1 MAGHSKWANIKHRKA
16 RQDAK
21 RGAVFTKIIREL
33 TVAAKEGG
41 PIVEDNPRLRL
52 AYDKA
57 LSANM
62 AKDTINRAIQRGA
75 GGQEGQNLEEV
86 VYEGYAPGGVAVLIK
101 TLTDNKNRTVS
112 EIRHAFTK
120 YGGNLGTSGSVAYMF
135 EAKGK
140 ILVSADSSNDDF
152 YELALEHGATD
163 LVDLDEGKS
172 EIVCDPKDL
181 SNLKEKLTENGY
193 EVDASE
199 VVMEAETNIS
209 LDAEQSE
216 KNIKLTD
223 VLEDL
228 DDVQEVFTNAE
239 LDQSCLLYTSPSPR
253 DLSTSRMP
261 SSA

>member
-62 AKDTINRAIQRGA
+62 PKIPLIELFKEEQVVKRGKIW
-75 GGQEGQNLEEV
+75 EV

-181 SNLKEKLTENGY
+181 SNLKEKLTENDY
-193 EVDASE
+193 AVDASE
-199 VVMEAETNIS
+199 VVMEAETNIN
-209 LDAEQSE
+209 LDAEQSR
-216 KNIKLTD
+216 KI
-223 VLEDL
+223 
-228 DDVQEVFTNAE
+228 
-239 LDQSCLLYTSPSPR
+239 SSLLMFWKIWTMFRKFSQM
-253 DLSTSRMP
+253 LSSINQCFHNDY
-261 SSA
+261 

>member
-33 TVAAKEGG
+33 TVAAKEGE
-41 PIVEDNPRLRL
+41 PIGEDNPRLRL

-181 SNLKEKLTENGY
+181 SNLKEKLTENDY
-193 EVDASE
+193 AVDASE
-199 VVMEAETNIS
+199 VVMEAETNIN

-239 LDQSCLLYTSPSPR
+239 LDQSVFS
-253 DLSTSRMP
+253 
-261 SSA
+261 

>member
-120 YGGNLGTSGSVAYMF
+120 HGGNLGTSGSVAYMF

-181 SNLKEKLTENGY
+181 SNLKEKLTENDY
-193 EVDASE
+193 AVDASE
-199 VVMEAETNIS
+199 VVMEAETNIN

-239 LDQSCLLYTSPSPR
+239 LDQSVFS
-253 DLSTSRMP
+253 
-261 SSA
+261 

>member
-1 MAGHSKWANIKHRKA
+1 MAGRSKWANIKHRKA

-163 LVDLDEGKS
+163 LVDLDEGRS

-181 SNLKEKLTENGY
+181 SNLKEKLTENDY
-193 EVDASE
+193 VVDASE
-199 VVMEAETNIS
+199 VVMEAETNIN

-239 LDQSCLLYTSPSPR
+239 LDQSVFS
-253 DLSTSRMP
+253 
-261 SSA
+261 

>member
-33 TVAAKEGG
+33 TVAAKDGG
-41 PIVEDNPRLRL
+41 PVIEDNPRLRL
-52 AYDKA
+52 AHDKA

-86 VYEGYAPGGVAVLIK
+86 IYEGYAPGGIAVYIK

-120 YGGNLGTSGSVAYMF
+120 YGGNLGTSGSVAYLF

-140 ILVSADSSNDDF
+140 LLVKSD
-152 YELALEHGATD
+152 ATD
-163 LVDLDEGKS
+163 EKLYEVAIENGADDINDIDGDKT
-172 EIVCDPKDL
+172 EIVCDPKNI
-181 SNLKEKLTENGY
+181 SGLKEMVEQAGFEIEASEIVMETEN
-193 EVDASE
+193 
-199 VVMEAETNIS
+199 NIS
-209 LDAEQSE
+209 LDEEQSE
-216 KNIKLTD
+216 KNMKLTD
-223 VLEDL
+223 ALEDL
-228 DDVQEVFTNAE
+228 DDVQEVFTNAD
-239 LDQSCLLYTSPSPR
+239 LDESVF
-253 DLSTSRMP
+253 
-261 SSA
+261 AE

>member
-41 PIVEDNPRLRL
+41 PVVEDNPRLRL

-181 SNLKEKLTENGY
+181 SNLKEKLTENDY
-193 EVDASE
+193 AVDASE
-199 VVMEAETNIS
+199 VVMEAETNIN

-239 LDQSCLLYTSPSPR
+239 LDQSVFSK
-253 DLSTSRMP
+253 
-261 SSA
+261 

>member
-75 GGQEGQNLEEV
+75 GGQEGQNFEEV

-181 SNLKEKLTENGY
+181 SNLKEKLTENDY
-193 EVDASE
+193 AVDASE
-199 VVMEAETNIS
+199 VVMEAETNIN

-239 LDQSCLLYTSPSPR
+239 LDQSVFS
-253 DLSTSRMP
+253 
-261 SSA
+261 

>member
-181 SNLKEKLTENGY
+181 SNLKEKLTENDY
-193 EVDASE
+193 AVDASE
-199 VVMEAETNIS
+199 VVMEAETNIN

-239 LDQSCLLYTSPSPR
+239 LDQSVFSQ
-253 DLSTSRMP
+253 
-261 SSA
+261 

>member
-163 LVDLDEGKS
+163 LVDLDAVS
-172 EIVCDPKDL
+172 YTHL
-181 SNLKEKLTENGY
+181 R
-193 EVDASE
+193 AH
-199 VVMEAETNIS
+199 ET
-209 LDAEQSE
+209 
-216 KNIKLTD
+216 
-223 VLEDL
+223 V
-228 DDVQEVFTNAE
+228 
-239 LDQSCLLYTSPSPR
+239 
-253 DLSTSRMP
+253 
-261 SSA
+261 

>member
-33 TVAAKEGG
+33 TVAAKDGG
-41 PIVEDNPRLRL
+41 PVVEDNPRLRL

-62 AKDTINRAIQRGA
+62 TKDTINRAIQRGA

-86 VYEGYAPGGVAVLIK
+86 IYEGYASGGVAVLIK

-120 YGGNLGTSGSVAYMF
+120 YGGNLGTSGSVAYLF

-140 ILVSADSSNDDF
+140 LLIDSDLSDEKLYDIAAENGANDIN
-152 YELALEHGATD
+152 ELDGRKT
-163 LVDLDEGKS
+163 
-172 EIVCDPKDL
+172 EIVCEPKDL
-181 SNLKEKLTENGY
+181 SSLKEKLESDSFIV
-193 EVDASE
+193 EASE
-199 VVMEAETNIS
+199 IVMEAETNIP
-209 LDAEQSE
+209 LDFEQSE

-223 VLEDL
+223 AIEDI
-228 DDVQEVFTNAE
+228 DDVQEVFSNAD
-239 LDQSCLLYTSPSPR
+239 LDESVFKS
-253 DLSTSRMP
+253 
-261 SSA
+261 

>member
-33 TVAAKEGG
+33 TVAAKDGG
-41 PIVEDNPRLRL
+41 PVIEDNPRLRL
-52 AYDKA
+52 AHDKA

-86 VYEGYAPGGVAVLIK
+86 IYEGYAPGGIAVYIK

-120 YGGNLGTSGSVAYMF
+120 YGGNLGTSGSVAYLF

-140 ILVSADSSNDDF
+140 LLVKSD
-152 YELALEHGATD
+152 ATD
-163 LVDLDEGKS
+163 EKLYEVAIENGADDINDIDGGKT
-172 EIVCDPKDL
+172 EIVCDQKNI
-181 SNLKEKLTENGY
+181 SGLKEMVEKSGFEIEASEIVMETEN
-193 EVDASE
+193 
-199 VVMEAETNIS
+199 NIS
-209 LDAEQSE
+209 LDEEQSE
-216 KNIKLTD
+216 KNMKLTD
-223 VLEDL
+223 ALEDL
-228 DDVQEVFTNAE
+228 DDVQEVFTNAD
-239 LDQSCLLYTSPSPR
+239 LDESVF
-253 DLSTSRMP
+253 
-261 SSA
+261 AE

>member
-181 SNLKEKLTENGY
+181 SNLKEKLTENDY
-193 EVDASE
+193 AVDASE
-199 VVMEAETNIS
+199 DVMEAETNIN

-239 LDQSCLLYTSPSPR
+239 LDQSVFS
-253 DLSTSRMP
+253 
-261 SSA
+261 

>member
-181 SNLKEKLTENGY
+181 SNLKEKLTENNY
-193 EVDASE
+193 AVDASE
-199 VVMEAETNIS
+199 VVMEAENNIN
-209 LDAEQSE
+209 LDVEQSE

-239 LDQSCLLYTSPSPR
+239 LDQSVFS
-253 DLSTSRMP
+253 
-261 SSA
+261 

>member
-33 TVAAKEGG
+33 TVAAKDGG
-41 PIVEDNPRLRL
+41 PVIEDNPRLRL
-52 AYDKA
+52 AHDKA

-86 VYEGYAPGGVAVLIK
+86 IYEGYAPGGIAVYIK

-120 YGGNLGTSGSVAYMF
+120 YGGNLGTSGSVAYLF

-140 ILVSADSSNDDF
+140 LLVKSD
-152 YELALEHGATD
+152 ATD
-163 LVDLDEGKS
+163 EKLYEVAIENGANDINDIDGNKT
-172 EIVCDPKDL
+172 EIVCDPKNI
-181 SNLKEKLTENGY
+181 SGLKEMVEKSGFEIEASEIVMETEN
-193 EVDASE
+193 
-199 VVMEAETNIS
+199 NIS
-209 LDAEQSE
+209 LDEEQSE
-216 KNIKLTD
+216 KNMKLTD
-223 VLEDL
+223 ALEDL
-228 DDVQEVFTNAE
+228 DDVQEVFTNAD
-239 LDQSCLLYTSPSPR
+239 LDESVF
-253 DLSTSRMP
+253 
-261 SSA
+261 AE

>member
-120 YGGNLGTSGSVAYMF
+120 YGGNLGTAGSVAYMF

-193 EVDASE
+193 AVDASE
-199 VVMEAETNIS
+199 VVMEAETNIN

-239 LDQSCLLYTSPSPR
+239 LDQSVFS
-253 DLSTSRMP
+253 
-261 SSA
+261 

>member
-181 SNLKEKLTENGY
+181 SNLKEKLTKNSY
-193 EVDASE
+193 AVDASE
-199 VVMEAETNIS
+199 VVMEAETNIN

-239 LDQSCLLYTSPSPR
+239 LDQSVFS
-253 DLSTSRMP
+253 
-261 SSA
+261 

>member
-41 PIVEDNPRLRL
+41 AIVEDNPRLRL

-86 VYEGYAPGGVAVLIK
+86 IYEGYAPGGVAVLIK

-163 LVDLDEGKS
+163 LIDLDEGKS

-181 SNLKEKLTENGY
+181 SNLKEKLTENDY
-193 EVDASE
+193 AVDASE
-199 VVMEAETNIS
+199 VVMEAETNIN

-239 LDQSCLLYTSPSPR
+239 LDQSVFS
-253 DLSTSRMP
+253 
-261 SSA
+261 